1 MNSSRLIAIQPDHSK
16 VRSGRRQS
24 ASDRWQELAQEAG
37 FETRIVD
44 VYRSDILEQLRDC
57 CGFMW
62 WFHQRERHLAKR
74 IVFSIEQALRIPV
87 FPDWKTAWHFDDKVG
102 QRYLLDA
109 AGIPAP
115 RTWIFWNHEE
125 ALEFCRQAK
134 YPIVLKLAQGI
145 VSENVKLVADRTEA
159 EFWVNNM
166 FGEGVDSLN
175 KWPPP
180 IGWRKL
186 RKRLGA
192 ARRMLLGQPLQTVFA
207 SLERGYVLFQEFLP
221 GNEFDTRMSVIG
233 DRAFGF
239 RRHNRPGDFR
249 ASGSGRID
257 WDHTQ
262 IPPEKVNLAFRAA
275 RALQSQCLAMD
286 ILHAADRSLSVN
298 EVSCYFEFWAVEAC
312 PGHWRADGT
321 WVSGPM
327 KAEDAVFQSFIEQV
341 RKFARTNSPLD
352 APPPASAV
360 V

>member
-1 MNSSRLIAIQPDHSK
+1 MVDNSRPQIDGRSLLRKRSSKPVLLTCTGAISSSNCGIAAASCGG
-16 VRSGRRQS
+16 STN
-24 ASDRWQELAQEAG
+24 ASDTSEVSGLSFLLSRRSEFQCSRIGKPHGILTIRWDSVIYL
-37 FETRIVD
+37 TP
-44 VYRSDILEQLRDC
+44 
-57 CGFMW
+57 
-62 WFHQRERHLAKR
+62 
-74 IVFSIEQALRIPV
+74 PV
-87 FPDWKTAWHFDDKVG
+87 F
-102 QRYLLDA
+102 QLLE
-109 AGIPAP
+109 
-115 RTWIFWNHEE
+115 TWRFWNHEE

-134 YPIVLKLAQGI
+134 YPIVLKLAQGV
-145 VSENVKLVADRTEA
+145 VSQNVKLVADRTEA
-159 EFWVNNM
+159 EFWVSNM
-166 FGEGVDSLN
+166 FGEGVDSLT

-180 IGWRKL
+180 IGWRDL
-186 RKRLGA
+186 RKRLGG

-207 SLERGYVLFQEFLP
+207 SLVRGYVLFQEFLP
-221 GNEFDTRMSVIG
+221 GNEFDTRISVIG

-262 IPPEKVNLAFRAA
+262 IPPEKVNLAFRTA

-321 WVSGPM
+321 WVSGAM

-341 RKFARTNSPLD
+341 RKFARTNGPLD